1 MLLVTWVLCSMC
13 VIKYN
18 DPQIYFSQVLM
29 LLPKV
34 TITQVAVTL
43 MSVAGLKQ
51 ELRIPLKIELSCAV
65 TM

>member
-1 MLLVTWVLCSMC
+1 MLLVTLLLCSMY

-29 LLPKV
+29 LLLKV
-34 TITQVAVTL
+34 AITQVAVTL

-51 ELRIPLKIELSCAV
+51 ELRRPLKRELSCAMTV
-65 TM
+65 